1 MKIVFLGI
9 LYFCLSLAHADEVKI
24 DINPS
29 KPVAGEV
36 FQAVFHVFSDA
47 NEQPVINFS
56 PYKVEVVGKNNYG
69 VKTSTIWING
79 KFTTSREMTIV
90 YELAASEPG
99 LAGLRDISVTV
110 GSKVLRHQSLSFNVL
125 KEPEVAADVFVMADV
140 PKKSLYLGEG
150 IVVRYYLYSKVPVSN
165 LDIKKYPKLINFLKR
180 FLQEPENTERVS
192 VDGQLYMR
200 TQIYG
205 VKLFPEKIGEL
216 KVDPLQLTAAVVTSR
231 GNDPFGGFG
240 LSRETRQKTL
250 SSEIIKIEV
259 KPLPDDGK
267 TASFTGLVGKHNFEL
282 QLTNSRLIVNEPLE
296 VKLTVTGG
304 GALENMEAPTILKH
318 PDLEEFESNGDLKIQ
333 NADQATKVFDYTYL
347 PKASFNLPSSVL
359 TLTYFDPDTMKYVP
373 VQLSVSEVV
382 VAAGAQSA
390 KKELKKNEPEAT
402 KSTPF
407 LTPQVPPKLAGPILE
422 GLEQWKGILKYLNI
436 GLALTALFIA
446 LTLVMKKT
454 SLPSFS
460 SASIPASFKKG
471 QFTLGEFTRWIEP
484 LISRTGKSPLT
495 VIKDSEMSSATKS
508 YFIDL
513 LNSNDYKDYSHIKG
527 QFKFVYKSESFKE
540 LDKYIKSAGHENTS
554 QST

>member
-1 MKIVFLGI
+1 MKLVILSI
-9 LYFCLSLAHADEVKI
+9 LYLCLGLARADEVKI
-24 DINPS
+24 DLNPS

-36 FQAVFHVFSDA
+36 FQAVFHVYSDSDS
-47 NEQPVINFS
+47 QPVINFS

-110 GSKVLRHQSLSFNVL
+110 GSKVLRHPSLSINVL

-165 LDIKKYPKLINFLKR
+165 LDIKKYPKLISFLKR
-180 FLQEPENTERVS
+180 FLQEPENTERVT

-216 KVDPLQLTAAVVTSR
+216 KIDPLQLTAAVVTSR

-250 SSEIIKIEV
+250 SSEIVKIEV
-259 KPLPDDGK
+259 KPLPEEGK
-267 TASFTGLVGKHNFEL
+267 TAGFTGLVGKHQIDL

-347 PKASFNLPSSVL
+347 PKASFNLPPTSLSM
-359 TLTYFDPDTMKYVP
+359 TYFDPDSMKYVP
-373 VQLSVSEVV
+373 VQLSVPEVV

-390 KKELKKNEPEAT
+390 KKELKKEAPEASKERT
-402 KSTPF
+402 F
-407 LTPQVPPKLAGPILE
+407 LTPQVPTKLAGPLTE
-422 GLEQWKGILKYLNI
+422 AMEQWKGFLKYINI
-436 GLALTALFIA
+436 ALAVAALFIA
-446 LTLVMKKT
+446 LTLVMKKNNWPT
-454 SLPSFS
+454 FSAKTIPS
-460 SASIPASFKKG
+460 SFKKG
-471 QFTLGEFTRWIEP
+471 QFSFGEFTRWIEP
-484 LISRTGKSPLT
+484 LISRTGKSPLS
-495 VIKDSEMSSATKS
+495 VIRDSEMSSSTKT

-513 LNSNDYKDYSHIKG
+513 LNSNDLKDYSHLKG

-540 LDKYIKSAGHENTS
+540 LDKYIKSAGNENTS
-554 QST
+554 QSP